1 MFDIPKA
8 IEAIS
13 NVFKSAL
20 DFAETAK
27 ERQSETE
34 IIKERKSK
42 KKIIIEN
49 KRLKK
54 AVNIA
59 EKIFRIFFKY
69 FDKLTKK
76 DREKVEE
83 LIDEF
88 EEND

>member
-27 ERQSETE
+27 DRQSETE
-34 IIKERKSK
+34 VIKEK
-42 KKIIIEN
+42 

>member
-1 MFDIPKA
+1 MGGYMFDIPKA

-34 IIKERKSK
+34 IIKEK
-42 KKIIIEN
+42 